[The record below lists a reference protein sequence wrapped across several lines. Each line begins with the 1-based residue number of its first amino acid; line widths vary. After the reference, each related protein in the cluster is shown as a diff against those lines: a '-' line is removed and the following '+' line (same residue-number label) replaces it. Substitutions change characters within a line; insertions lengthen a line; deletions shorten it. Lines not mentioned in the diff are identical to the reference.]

1 MKKWILVLSLFG
13 CSTLFF
19 VSGSFLGYLSYEQK
33 AKETPQKKTKRR
45 PSKKLA
51 PMPIFGRVVERQ
63 KVEIIEKVRIPT
75 PNAVLQAQ
83 RYKAEYLDQR

>member
-13 CSTLFF
+13 CSLLFF
-19 VSGSFLGYLSYEQK
+19 VSGSFLGYLSSEQK
-33 AKETPQKKTKRR
+33 AKEKPQEKPKRT

-51 PMPIFGRVVERQ
+51 PVFGRILARQ
-63 KVEIIEKVRIPT
+63 KVKIIEKVRIPT

-83 RYKAEYLDQR
+83 RYKAEYLEQK